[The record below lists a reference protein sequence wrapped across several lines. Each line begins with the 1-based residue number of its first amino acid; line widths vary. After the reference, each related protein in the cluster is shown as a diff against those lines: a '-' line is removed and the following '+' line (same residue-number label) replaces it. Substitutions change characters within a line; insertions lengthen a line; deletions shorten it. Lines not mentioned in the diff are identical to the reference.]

1 MRYRALGKTGIEV
14 SELGFG
20 AWGIGGTMWI
30 GADDDQSLRALRLA
44 IDRGVNF
51 LDTAYGYGDGH
62 SEELVGAAVRNS
74 AETVYVAS
82 KIPPKNMQWPARAGV
97 RAEDAFPADWI
108 VTCTERSLQNL
119 GLDTIDVQQF
129 HVWSDE
135 WVGQGDW
142 LDGIERLKRDGKI
155 RFFGISINDHQPGN
169 AVRLVESDLVDT
181 VQVIYN
187 AFDQSPEDALF
198 PAVEAA
204 DVGVIVRVPFDEGAL
219 TGSVRPET
227 TFPDGDFRNS
237 YFAGDRKREVWERA
251 QAIAGDVGV
260 EVDRLA
266 EIALRFCL
274 SHPATSVVIPGMRST
289 RNVERNLDAASFGPL
304 DSDELAAIHRHRWV
318 RDFYR

>member
-30 GADDDQSLRALRLA
+30 GADDDESLRALRLA

-62 SEELVGAAVRNS
+62 SEELVGAAVRDS

-108 VTCTERSLQNL
+108 VTCTERSLKNL

-155 RFFGISINDHQPGN
+155 RYFGISINDHQPAN
-169 AVRLVESDLVDT
+169 AIRLVESGLVDT

-204 DVGVIVRVPFDEGAL
+204 EVGVIVRVPFDEGAL

-251 QAIAGDVGV
+251 QAIAADLGV
-260 EVDRLA
+260 DVDRLA
-266 EIALRFCL
+266 EIALRYCL

-289 RNVERNLDAASFGPL
+289 RNVERNVDAVAGGPL
-304 DSDELAAIHRHRWV
+304 DSDALAALRRHRWV